1 MFGDM
6 INNIRKSIMEGS
18 VAQLYMEV
26 PGINKLDQEMLK
38 QALDANLIPE
48 RFPYE
53 KDMVKELAIKRVS
66 GKFNG
71 RVELESAY
79 LKEVLLP
86 IALIEFGQVF
96 LDMGVVQGL
105 SIKTQKTIVD
115 VLKDPKV
122 DESDPAV
129 VRAMEVFGSLP
140 FEDQQNLTK
149 IAYGV
154 DNG

>member
-1 MFGDM
+1 M
-6 INNIRKSIMEGS
+6 INNIRKNIMEGS

-26 PGINKLDQEMLK
+26 PGINKLDQEMIK
-38 QALDANLIPE
+38 QALDAKKIPE
-48 RFPYE
+48 RFPSE
-53 KDMVKELAIKRVS
+53 KDMLKELAIKRVS
-66 GKFNG
+66 GKFDG

-86 IALIEFGQVF
+86 IALREFGQVF
-96 LDMGVVQGL
+96 LDMG
-105 SIKTQKTIVD
+105 
-115 VLKDPKV
+115 
-122 DESDPAV
+122 
-129 VRAMEVFGSLP
+129 VFGSLP